1 MVQSAIRG
9 DYGVRS
15 GAAAVV
21 GRPAGRQQ
29 LEIRIFIYFVLWN
42 NCFGILIYFVILD
55 LQGYFSYYTVE
66 PKAISRPDI
75 MLFVTVCQKKLPKFI
90 AKSKLLH
97 IWSYL
102 FGPLA
107 MCQLR
112 HLSIHFL
119 LTQLFLLRA
128 CGSNQLNKS
137 TTTWDLQS

>member
-29 LEIRIFIYFVLWN
+29 LEIRIFIYFV
-42 NCFGILIYFVILD
+42 ILD
-55 LQGYFSYYTVE
+55 LQGYFSYYTEE

-75 MLFVTVCQKKLPKFI
+75 MLFVTVCQKKLPKFT
-90 AKSKLLH
+90 AKSKFLH

-107 MCQLR
+107 VPVPIAPSINSFSFEPVVFAESLR
-112 HLSIHFL
+112 I
-119 LTQLFLLRA
+119 
-128 CGSNQLNKS
+128 KPIE
-137 TTTWDLQS
+137 

>member
-55 LQGYFSYYTVE
+55 LQGYFSYYTEE

-107 MCQLR
+107 VPVPIAPSINSFSFEPVVFAESLR
-112 HLSIHFL
+112 I
-119 LTQLFLLRA
+119 
-128 CGSNQLNKS
+128 KPIE
-137 TTTWDLQS
+137 